1 MIKEKIKKYFKSII
15 ITAAFIVASLAIGC
29 QPSNATDYPYW
40 AGSETGGMPSNG
52 TTDPTGLFPQLLNV
66 RQFYGSADTE
76 FPYEDWTIDVSAGV
90 VYCANQGTILRFG
103 KKDPNIYYPE
113 AGTMNTYSAFEEAQ
127 AKKIEQKARKQ
138 ISDAGGSYAVID
150 TPSVSYVQTSGTAI
164 DIGQTLFF
172 SKSNGGMSWVG
183 IIRYE
188 MQKIMGMLAGTERP
202 PDLYGNGW
210 ENYNHPGSVL
220 DYDGSSAE
228 FGPTVCV
235 MESGGSRGYS
245 KAGSGT
251 AINDQMAYI
260 LTAMEDVYNVAP
272 YQKYNES
279 DIQSAYWLLVDS
291 NVDTSHCT
299 SNGFVLKQRAEEYER
314 FVAEISGGY
323 KATID
328 DSNAQVIVNQTSG
341 NYIVGPFSITY
352 PEYQDLSYVKA
363 LYITT
368 DTGKTLIYDE
378 NNEDLEILCETGS
391 TLHNNGQLKTY
402 PSSGEYFYIKFSAA
416 KAGYPKDIE
425 LYADFE
431 YLSKVEIDYNDLRAQ
446 ANIYQYFGYCT
457 EGGEH
462 PARVAYGS
470 GTVSYTYK
478 KYEIVRYD
486 PISCTRCAGTGIY
499 PPGPCIACGGSGVS
513 GATPVWDW
521 VEYSGSASVSQ
532 EDGEYSLKIVQP
544 YIQMGEEPV
553 QSLTGQPLTAALD
566 GSRTYTIYEIS
577 TPIDLTFE
585 LGGKVWVDGTAG
597 KESNFDGLYNT
608 TTDTP
613 MSNVKVTLYK
623 QNGEKIAE
631 TKTDENGQYLFK
643 HQNSMFQYYIKFTY
657 NGQYYEPTIY
667 NVDRDSENWNNT
679 SKGLDILDENY
690 ISIAKDNDVEKVLDR
705 DSFNIRFQEIG
716 ANPLNVNGMEVYT
729 RDELYEKGVID
740 EFGNLTENAPA
751 EYANYVEYCM
761 MDSYTCNATTTM
773 DLYPGFEIFVIDD
786 YLNKI
791 TANTK
796 EVLTFVG
803 ATDIE
808 ILYGNPDVM
817 HHINQGYVLREE
829 FDLAVKKDVYNA
841 TLEINGK
848 TQVYAYDK
856 RQANADGDWEIEARL
871 SDYYYDATYSREI
884 YREDYEYKT
893 DDYTTDGLNSN
904 FDATAAGV
912 SQENELKVY
921 VTYKLT
927 IRNQSETLAGRVTEI
942 VDYYDQEYTFVQERT
957 YLGDRNGNRLGDI
970 TGSEHSIYGLET
982 ETTIPGYNNVYLT
995 GMDEVLLDP
1004 DMQKDCYVYVTF
1016 LVNKDS
1022 DRNIILDEE
1031 LSNADPIGV
1040 GKENIAE
1047 INGYK
1052 TFYGSKSK
1060 APNEDN
1066 YYEDENGN
1074 RIYRTVA
1081 EYSGSEYSESG
1092 ELLKQGDIAGKV
1104 DKDSVPGNL
1113 SPTDVPKDDAD
1124 GVRYEN
1130 FEDDTDKAP
1139 NIRIILNRENSRII
1153 DGTVWEDERN
1163 VTEASAQVGDGLRTD
1178 TETGVNGV
1186 RVQLVELLENG
1197 QEYIW
1202 KEVNSGDTIIQTLI
1216 IDNLEIQT
1224 DANGNAVMH
1233 SYSVA
1238 EDGKYKFASFMP
1250 GNYIVR
1256 FIYGDGTSSVL
1267 GAKSTDYNTGN
1278 TIDNPV
1284 TNLIDTVTGY
1294 DKTSQEHGYNS
1305 ATENIGLNDKSYNGQ
1320 DYKSTTYQVGIDNG
1334 ASAYVDTERG
1344 TFTYNFSASDG
1355 GLYSDAKDIWS
1366 RRQTVES
1373 YSTSDV
1379 TNHRAEVLAS
1389 FERIPEYNGISYD
1402 AAGMAS
1408 LLNEFLANT
1417 YMIAETGVIDV
1428 NFEYNRADSGTSGT
1442 GYGNIGS
1449 SNYEMSGYYNI
1460 ANLDFGLQERPK
1472 SQLKITKQITNV
1484 KVTLANGSILFDASS
1499 RATNVLWNAHTAHG
1513 QDTKNTYTMA
1523 NNYSNNFMKTPIVRQ
1538 NAKDKG
1544 LIQLTMDEE
1553 LMHGAT
1559 IQVTYAITIAN
1570 IGEVDYDENQFYYTG
1585 KVADT
1590 STLVKTTP
1598 NTLIDYVGF
1607 QAESGNATRNNL
1619 QFNASQNPDW
1629 SVISIDELITDN
1641 SNDVDG
1647 NLINR
1652 KLKDNANTYTT
1663 IVKTD
1668 AAQKQLK
1675 PIIMD
1680 EENAKKIDDAFS
1692 SDPLNALTTVNSS
1705 ESVVGVQLVLS
1716 QMLTSDNSSDD
1727 MTYNN
1732 LVEIVKTSNQVG
1744 RRMAYSVVGNQDPKT
1759 EPAEIDAD
1767 DSQEV
1772 TILPPFGQSYIYYV
1786 LGGAVA
1792 LILIVG
1798 IALVIRVVKKRR

>member
-1 MIKEKIKKYFKSII
+1 MIKQKMKKYLKSII
-15 ITAAFIVASLAIGC
+15 ITVAFIIASLAIGC
-29 QPSNATDYPYW
+29 QPSNAASYPYW
-40 AGSETGGMPSNG
+40 SGTESGGMPSNA
-52 TTDPTGLFPQLLNV
+52 TTSPTGLFPQLLSP
-66 RQFYGSADTE
+66 RQFYGIADSK
-76 FPYEDWTIDVSAGV
+76 FPYEDWRIDVSKGV

-103 KKDPNIYYPE
+103 KKDPNIYYPTGG
-113 AGTMNTYSAFEEAQ
+113 AMNTYSAFKESQ
-127 AKKIEQKARKQ
+127 ASKIEQKARKQ
-138 ISDAGGSYAVID
+138 ISDAGGFNASIG
-150 TPSVSYVQTSGTAI
+150 TPSVSHVQTSGTAI

-172 SKSNGGMSWVG
+172 SKSGGGMSWVG
-183 IIRYE
+183 IIRAE

-210 ENYNHPGSVL
+210 ENYNHPGSVI
-220 DYDGSSAE
+220 DYTGGAE

-235 MESGGSRGYS
+235 MESGGGRGYS
-245 KAGSGT
+245 AAGSGT
-251 AINDQMAYI
+251 AQNDQMAYI

-272 YQKYNES
+272 HQKYNES

-299 SNGFVLKQRAEEYER
+299 GNGFVLKQRAEQYER
-314 FVAEISGGY
+314 FVAEISNGY

-328 DSNAQVIVNQTSG
+328 SSNSQVIVNQESG
-341 NYIVGPFSITY
+341 YYIVGPFSITY
-352 PEYQDLSYVKA
+352 PEYQDISYVKA

-368 DTGKTLIYDE
+368 DTGKTLVYDE
-378 NNEDLEILCETGS
+378 KNNDLQILCESGGIPS
-391 TLHNNGQLKTY
+391 NGQTKTY

-416 KAGYPKDIE
+416 KAGYPKDIN
-425 LYADFE
+425 LYVDFE
-431 YLSKVEIDYNDLRAQ
+431 YLSEVKIKYNDLRAR
-446 ANIYQYFGYCT
+446 ANIYQYFGYCS

-462 PARVAYGS
+462 PMRVAYGVGSVGYSYQINVDDYGWIYWEADYDDDGYIDDS
-470 GTVSYTYK
+470 GSYWGVTGSHV
-478 KYEIVRYD
+478 E
-486 PISCTRCAGTGIY
+486 TR
-499 PPGPCIACGGSGVS
+499 
-513 GATPVWDW
+513 W
-521 VEYSGSASVSQ
+521 GSASVSQ
-532 EDGEYSLKIVQP
+532 SDGEYSLKIEQP

-553 QSLTGQPLTAALD
+553 QSLKGQPLTAALE
-566 GSRTYTIYEIS
+566 GSRTYTIYKIS

-585 LGGKVWVDGTAG
+585 LGGKVWEDGTNG
-597 KESNFDGLYNT
+597 KESKFDGLYNSNT
-608 TTDTP
+608 GSDRP

-631 TKTDENGQYLFK
+631 TKTDKNGQYLFE
-643 HQNSMFQYYIKFTY
+643 HQNSMYQYYIKFTY

-667 NVDRDSENWNNT
+667 NVDRESENWNNT
-679 SKGLDILDENY
+679 SKGLDILDEGC
-690 ISIAKDNDVEKVLDR
+690 ISIALDNDTTKVLDR

-716 ANPLNVNGMEVYT
+716 SNPLNVNGIEVYT

-740 EFGNLTENAPA
+740 EFGNLKENAPE
-751 EYANYVEYCM
+751 EYAKYVEYCM
-761 MDSYTCNATTTM
+761 MDSYTCNATTKM
-773 DLYPGFEIFVIDD
+773 DLYPGFKIFVIDD
-786 YLNKI
+786 YLNRI
-791 TANTK
+791 TASDK

-803 ATDIE
+803 ATNIE

-829 FDLAVKKDVYNA
+829 FDIALKKDVFNA

-856 RQANADGDWEIEARL
+856 RQANADGDWEIEARI
-871 SDYYYDATYSREI
+871 SDAYYDATYSREI

-893 DDYTTDGLNSN
+893 EDYRADGLNNN
-904 FDATAAGV
+904 FDAAAAGV
-912 SQENELKVY
+912 SQDKELKVY

-942 VDYYDQEYTFVQERT
+942 VDYYDQEYTFIQDRT
-957 YLGDRNGNRLGDI
+957 YLGDRNGNRLGKI
-970 TGSEHSIYGLET
+970 TGKEHSIYGTNT
-982 ETTIPGYNNVYLT
+982 ETAITGYKNVYLT
-995 GMDEVLLDP
+995 GIEEVLLDP

-1022 DRNIILDEE
+1022 NRNIILDEE

-1066 YYEDENGN
+1066 EQTTAEYTGSKYDENKN
-1074 RIYRTVA
+1074 
-1081 EYSGSEYSESG
+1081 
-1092 ELLKQGDIAGKV
+1092 LLSQGDIAGKV

-1113 SPTDVPKDDAD
+1113 NPTYVPKDDAD
-1124 GVRYEN
+1124 GVQYEN

-1139 NIRIILNRENSRII
+1139 NIRIILNRENLRTV

-1163 VTEASAQVGDGLRTD
+1163 VTQASAQVGDGLRVN

-1186 RVQLVELLENG
+1186 RVQLVELLDNG

-1216 IDNLEIQT
+1216 IDNLAIQT
-1224 DANGNAVMH
+1224 DVNGNAVEH
-1233 SYSVA
+1233 SYSINNY
-1238 EDGKYKFASFMP
+1238 DGADNDDGQYIFKSFMP

-1256 FIYGDGTSSVL
+1256 FIYGDGTSTVL

-1284 TNLIDTVTGY
+1284 TNLIDTVNGY
-1294 DKTSQEHGYNS
+1294 DKTSMEQGYNS
-1305 ATENIGLNDKSYNGQ
+1305 GTENLALNDKSYNGQ
-1320 DYKSTTYQVGIDNG
+1320 DYKSTTYQVGINNG
-1334 ASAYVDTERG
+1334 TSAYTDTEKG
-1344 TFTYNFSASDG
+1344 TFTYNFSESDR

-1389 FERIPEYNGISYD
+1389 FERIPEYS
-1402 AAGMAS
+1402 ATASAMAN
-1408 LLNEFLANT
+1408 LLNELLANT

-1428 NFEYNRADSGTSGT
+1428 NFEYNRPNSSTSNS
-1442 GYGNIGS
+1442 GYGNIGTQ
-1449 SNYEMSGYYNI
+1449 NYEMSGYYNI
-1460 ANLDFGLQERPK
+1460 ANLDFGMQERPK
-1472 SQLKITKQITNV
+1472 AQLKTTKQITNV
-1484 KVTLANGSILFDASS
+1484 KVTLANGSILFDASG

-1513 QDTKNTYTMA
+1513 QDTKNTYTISD
-1523 NNYSNNFMKTPIVRQ
+1523 NYNNNFMLTPIVRQ

-1559 IQVTYAITIAN
+1559 IQVTYAITVAN

-1585 KVADT
+1585 RVADT

-1619 QFNASQNPDW
+1619 QFNSSQNPDW

-1647 NLINR
+1647 NLIN
-1652 KLKDNANTYTT
+1652 KNLKDNASTYTT

-1668 AAQKQLK
+1668 AVQKQLK

-1680 EENAKKIDDAFS
+1680 ENAAKKIDDAFA
-1692 SDPLNALTTVNSS
+1692 SDPLNALATVNSS

-1744 RRMAYSVVGNQDPKT
+1744 RRMAYSVVGNQNPKL

-1767 DSQEV
+1767 DSQEI

-1798 IALVIRVVKKRR
+1798 IALVIRVVKKKK

>member
-103 KKDPNIYYPE
+103 KKDPNIYYADLPNSYAQFVSDMKQRLQALGE
-113 AGTMNTYSAFEEAQ
+113 MLVNQAGGYWASYGSKTVGYTMVSGDTIDTGAPIFMAASFNQSAISYGLASVQ
-127 AKKIEQKARKQ
+127 AKMLEIQ
-138 ISDAGGSYAVID
+138 
-150 TPSVSYVQTSGTAI
+150 GT
-164 DIGQTLFF
+164 
-172 SKSNGGMSWVG
+172 
-183 IIRYE
+183 
-188 MQKIMGMLAGTERP
+188 LAGEEQP
-202 PDLYGNGW
+202 PNLYGNGW
-210 ENYNHPGSVL
+210 ENYNHPGGVMGW
-220 DYDGSSAE
+220 DGDPE
-228 FGPTVCV
+228 YGPTVCV
-235 MESGGSRGYS
+235 MEHGGSYGY
-245 KAGSGT
+245 GLEESGT

-272 YQKYNES
+272 HQKYDES

-299 SNGFVLKQRAEEYER
+299 SNGFVLKQRAEQYEK

-323 KATID
+323 EATID
-328 DSNAQVIVNQTSG
+328 NSNAQVIVNQTSG
-341 NYIVGPFSITY
+341 DYIVGPFSITY

-368 DTGKTLIYDE
+368 DTGKTLVYDE
-378 NNEDLEILCETGS
+378 NNSDLELLCEAGS
-391 TLHNNGQLKTY
+391 TLNNNGQLKTY

-431 YLSKVEIDYNDLRAQ
+431 YLSETKIDYNNLQAD
-446 ANIYQYFGYCT
+446 ANIYQYFGYCKT
-457 EGGEH
+457 NSEH
-462 PARVAYGS
+462 PIRIAEGTGSMPYHYYTWGITSYDDPDDLDGDGDLEPNYGHIYHS
-470 GTVSYTYK
+470 GTASIT
-478 KYEIVRYD
+478 
-486 PISCTRCAGTGIY
+486 A
-499 PPGPCIACGGSGVS
+499 
-513 GATPVWDW
+513 
-521 VEYSGSASVSQ
+521 GSAWSKTIIQAYVKMD
-532 EDGEYSLKIVQP
+532 ED
-544 YIQMGEEPV
+544 PV
-553 QSLTGQPLTAALD
+553 RTLTGQPLTAALD

-631 TKTDENGQYLFK
+631 TKTDENGQYLFE

-1113 SPTDVPKDDAD
+1113 SPDDVPKDDAD

-1294 DKTSQEHGYNS
+1294 DKTSQEQGYNS
-1305 ATENIGLNDKSYNGQ
+1305 LAGENLALNDKSYNGQ